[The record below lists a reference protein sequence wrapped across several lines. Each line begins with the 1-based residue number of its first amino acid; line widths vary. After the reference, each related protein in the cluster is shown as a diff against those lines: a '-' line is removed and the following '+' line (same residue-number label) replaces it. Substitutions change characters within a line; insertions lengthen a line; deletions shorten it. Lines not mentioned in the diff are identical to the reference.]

1 MTRRDSTF
9 FPCLWI
15 LLLLAAGGLP
25 GSVYAQQSGVTVT
38 IPEVT
43 ADSGETVTLSIE
55 ADLDGNE
62 VDSYTN
68 MQFTFDDSV
77 LSIVEVR
84 DGDDLS
90 FGTENLELNN
100 APEDTLR
107 VTNAKSD
114 APPVS
119 GSGEFLEID
128 VKLTE
133 EATAAFEL
141 TPSNTDPLVPISVFG
156 RAGGGNLEI
165 DEIDQGSVGKLSRTI
180 PLADGWT
187 LASVPLVTGQTFGD
201 LFPPCQSGF
210 LFEPGT
216 GYVPL
221 ENEES
226 VPLGRGFFANCSAD
240 TLQVQGVPRD
250 SSSISVDEGWNI
262 VGALDKTVATES
274 VSSEPEGI
282 VQTGFFGFDQGYQSA
297 DSLFPG
303 QGYWVKVSQ
312 PGELDLSGQNAPS
325 SSPPR
330 QASSTAAGGLSP
342 KMSLVVEDAQ
352 GRSTTL
358 YLVHGLS
365 ASRKQGFALP
375 PKPPS
380 GLFDVRFA
388 NGAAAVSI
396 GGSSQAESRVQA
408 LPDVQLQGLSFPVEV
423 RLVGNV
429 GEGQALR
436 LSTRTSR
443 TVTLTAQR
451 RVVSLSQPTDR
462 LQLALRNAPEAFALK
477 KSRPHPVRRQS
488 TIEYA
493 VATPSDVSLNVYDA
507 LGRQVMA
514 LVEGRKRAGVH
525 QVQLNAD
532 GLPSG
537 TYFVR
542 IQAGDFQQTRRLT
555 VVR

>member
-1 MTRRDSTF
+1 M
-9 FPCLWI
+9 
-15 LLLLAAGGLP
+15 
-25 GSVYAQQSGVTVT
+25 
-38 IPEVT
+38 
-43 ADSGETVTLSIE
+43 
-55 ADLDGNE
+55 
-62 VDSYTN
+62 
-68 MQFTFDDSV
+68 
-77 LSIVEVR
+77 
-84 DGDDLS
+84 
-90 FGTENLELNN
+90 
-100 APEDTLR
+100 
-107 VTNAKSD
+107 
-114 APPVS
+114 
-119 GSGEFLEID
+119 
-128 VKLTE
+128 
-133 EATAAFEL
+133 
-141 TPSNTDPLVPISVFG
+141 
-156 RAGGGNLEI
+156 
-165 DEIDQGSVGKLSRTI
+165 LSRTI

-187 LASVPLVTGQTFGD
+187 LASVPLVTGQTYGD
-201 LFPPCQSGF
+201 LFSPCQTGF

-216 GYVPL
+216 GYTAI
-221 ENEES
+221 EDGES

-240 TLQVQGVPRD
+240 TLQVQGVRPD

-274 VSSEPEGI
+274 VSSEPGGI
-282 VQTGFFGFDQGYQSA
+282 IQTDFFGFDQGYQSA
-297 DSLFPG
+297 DSLRPG
-303 QGYWVKVSQ
+303 EGYWVKASQ
-312 PGELDLSGQNAPS
+312 QGELDLSGQNAPA
-325 SSPPR
+325 SSPSSR
-330 QASSTAAGGLSP
+330 AASTAAGGLSP
-342 KMSLVVEDAQ
+342 KIPLVVEDAQ
-352 GRSTTL
+352 GQSTTL

-388 NGAAAVSI
+388 NGSAAASL
-396 GGSSQAESRVQA
+396 GGGSQAESRVQA
-408 LPDVQLQGLSFPVEV
+408 LPDVQLQGLTFPVEV
-423 RLVGNV
+423 RLVGDV

-451 RVVSLSQPTDR
+451 RVVSLSQPTDH

-493 VATPSDVSLNVYDA
+493 VATQSEVSLNVYDA

-542 IQAGDFQQTRRLT
+542 MQAGDFQQTRRLT